1 MAVTSYGVNAPE
13 AVKLWSKR
21 LAREVKKATYA
32 GKFIGTGDDAL
43 IQERVE
49 TKKDAGDRVR
59 ITLRM
64 QLSGDG
70 VQGDGTLE
78 GNEEALT
85 TFTDDLLLDQLRH
98 AVRSAGEMSEQRV
111 PWSVREEAR
120 AGLTDWW
127 ATRYDVSVFNQLCGF
142 TPQTDTKFTGNN
154 AVTAASR
161 IVRQGGVANDESLA
175 AANKF
180 TVDTIDTAV
189 AVAKTASPMIRPIRY
204 EGNEYYV
211 VFLHPFQVRDLRQA
225 QSAAWYDIQKA
236 RIQGGEKDANPIF
249 KGSLG
254 VWNGCILHETN
265 YVTQGV
271 HSSTGAA
278 STNVRR
284 AVLCGAQSLAI
295 GFGKGGSFES
305 MNWQEETFDFS
316 NQFGVAAGAIFGLK
330 KLRFNSQDFGT
341 IVMPSFASA

>member
-49 TKKDAGDRVR
+49 AKKDAGDRIR

-98 AVRSAGEMSEQRV
+98 AVRSAGEMSDQRV

-127 ATRYDVSVFNQLCGF
+127 ATRYDVSAFNQLCGF

-161 IVRQGGVANDESLA
+161 IVRQGGVANDESLSSS
-175 AANKF
+175 NKF
-180 TVDTIDTAV
+180 TVDTIDAAV

-271 HSSTGAA
+271 NSSTGAA
-278 STNVRR
+278 DADVRR

-295 GFGKGGSFES
+295 GFGKGDSFES

>member
-49 TKKDAGDRVR
+49 AKKDAGDRIR

-98 AVRSAGEMSEQRV
+98 AVRSAGEMSDQRV

-127 ATRYDVSVFNQLCGF
+127 ATRYDVSAFNQLCGF

-161 IVRQGGVANDESLA
+161 IVRQGGVANDESLSSS
-175 AANKF
+175 NKF
-180 TVDTIDTAV
+180 TVDTIDAAV

-271 HSSTGAA
+271 NSSTGAA
-278 STNVRR
+278 DADVRR

-295 GFGKGGSFES
+295 GFGKGNSFES